1 LNNELTQLMFDIDA
15 ALDKQAGGRNRS
27 KLIRRLRQALEEA
40 G

>member
-1 LNNELTQLMFDIDA
+1 MFDIDA

-40 G
+40 S